1 MSATFDTI
9 PGRHPRLPVW
19 AAHFRRHGWRL
30 SVIAALFDVEMQEL
44 IDAGIQP

>member
-1 MSATFDTI
+1 MSGAFDPI

-30 SVIAALFDVEMQEL
+30 SAIAALFEVEIQEL
-44 IDAGIQP
+44 IDAGVRP